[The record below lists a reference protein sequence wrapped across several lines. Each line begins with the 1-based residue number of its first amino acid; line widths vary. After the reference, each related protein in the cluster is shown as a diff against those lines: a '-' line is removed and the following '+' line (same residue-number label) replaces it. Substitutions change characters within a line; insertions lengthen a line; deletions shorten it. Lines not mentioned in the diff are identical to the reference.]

1 MSNESKNLPM
11 LQESK
16 QEFAMAL
23 TDAINLDIV
32 NNVAGAFDAAI
43 IVARLEA
50 VLTDEVM
57 EAVFMPLMNKK
68 IGFLTDHDPNR
79 PRNGVAPKP
88 YSVAVVRTC
97 IIDAASMGLKPTGNQ
112 FNIIAERTYPTKE
125 GFTALLKNY
134 SNQHGLKYIFQFD
147 SAVQP
152 QSTPEWEYIPCVINY
167 QLNGETQKPFKY
179 VASVNKKNGANVD
192 QMRGK
197 AERKCKRAFYEYLTG
212 NDLGDADADTVDVS
226 YTEVKPS
233 QTAKSAAEKAREM
246 MEKRKAEKEATTAQ
260 STATGGIQ
268 PNINFDDMSDE
279 EVEKMWENNG
289 EGVQQ

>member
-1 MSNESKNLPM
+1 MEQPKNLPA

-16 QEFAMAL
+16 NEFAMAL

-50 VLTDEVM
+50 VLSDEVM
-57 EAVFMPLMNKK
+57 EKVFMPLMNKK

-79 PRNGVAPKP
+79 PRNGVTPKP
-88 YSVAVVRTC
+88 YSPAIVRTA

-112 FNIIAERTYPTKE
+112 FNIIAERMYPTKE
-125 GFTALLKNY
+125 GYTALLKNY
-134 SNQHGLKYIFQFD
+134 SMQHDLKYIFMFD
-147 SAVQP
+147 SSTQP
-152 QSTPEWEYIPCVINY
+152 QSTPEWDYIPCVIQY

-179 VASVNKKNGANVD
+179 TASINKKNGSNVD

-226 YTEVKPS
+226 YTEVKQQPGEVVK
-233 QTAKSAAEKAREM
+233 TAAQKAREL
-246 MEKRKAEKEATTAQ
+246 AEKQRAKRETPALSA
-260 STATGGIQ
+260 GVQ
-268 PNINFDDMSDE
+268 PNINFDQMTDE
-279 EVEKMWENNG
+279 QIEAAWQ
-289 EGVQQ
+289 EGAEQ

>member
-1 MSNESKNLPM
+1 MSNQTSNLPA

-16 QEFAMAL
+16 NEFAMAL
-23 TDAINLDIV
+23 TDAIQLDIV

-79 PRNGVAPKP
+79 PRNGVTPKP
-88 YSVAVVRTC
+88 YPVSVVRTC
-97 IIDAASMGLKPTGNQ
+97 IIDAASMGLRPTGNQ
-112 FNIIAERTYPTKE
+112 FNIIAERMYPTKE
-125 GFTALLKNY
+125 GFSALLKNY
-134 SNQHGLKYIFQFD
+134 SVQHDLKYIFQFD
-147 SAVQP
+147 SGAQP

-212 NDLGDADADTVDVS
+212 NDLGDADADTVDVT
-226 YTEVKPS
+226 YTEVKPTA
-233 QTAKSAAEKAREM
+233 TAKSAAQRAKEAMEKARAKREAAE
-246 MEKRKAEKEATTAQ
+246 EKK
-260 STATGGIQ
+260 TATAGIQ
-268 PNINFDDMSDE
+268 PNINFDEMTDE
-279 EVEKMWENNG
+279 EIERLTNG
-289 EGVQQ
+289 EGVEQ

>member
-1 MSNESKNLPM
+1 MDNSKNLPA

-16 QEFAMAL
+16 NEFAMAL

-57 EAVFMPLMNKK
+57 ESVFMPLMNKK

-79 PRNGVAPKP
+79 PRNGVTPKP
-88 YSVAVVRTC
+88 YSPAIVRTC

-112 FNIIAERTYPTKE
+112 FNIIAERMYPTKE

-134 SNQHGLKYIFQFD
+134 SIQHDLKYIFMFD
-147 SAVQP
+147 SSAQP
-152 QSTPEWEYIPCVINY
+152 QSTPEWDYIPCIIQY

-179 VASVNKKNGANVD
+179 VASVNKKNGSNID

-197 AERKCKRAFYEYLTG
+197 AERKCKKAFYEYLTG

-226 YTEVKPS
+226 YTEVKTETK
-233 QTAKSAAEKAREM
+233 TATQKAREAMEKARAKREAAEQKPSAAE
-246 MEKRKAEKEATTAQ
+246 
-260 STATGGIQ
+260 GVQ
-268 PNINFDDMSDE
+268 PNINFDNMTDE
-279 EVEKMWENNG
+279 QIEATWQ
-289 EGVQQ
+289 EGAAQ

>member
-1 MSNESKNLPM
+1 MEQPKNLPA

-16 QEFAMAL
+16 NEFAMAL

-32 NNVAGAFDAAI
+32 TNVAGAFDAAI

-50 VLTDEVM
+50 VLSDEVM
-57 EAVFMPLMNKK
+57 EKVFMPLMNKK

-79 PRNGVAPKP
+79 PRNGVTPKP
-88 YSVAVVRTC
+88 YSPAIVRTA

-112 FNIIAERTYPTKE
+112 FNIIAERMYPTKE
-125 GFTALLKNY
+125 GYTALLKNY
-134 SNQHGLKYIFQFD
+134 SMQHDLKYIFMFD
-147 SAVQP
+147 SSTQP
-152 QSTPEWEYIPCVINY
+152 QSTPEWDYIPCVIQY

-179 VASVNKKNGANVD
+179 TASINKKNGSNVD

-226 YTEVKPS
+226 YTEVKQQPGEVVK
-233 QTAKSAAEKAREM
+233 TAAQKAREL
-246 MEKRKAEKEATTAQ
+246 AEKQRAKRETPALSA
-260 STATGGIQ
+260 GVQ
-268 PNINFDDMSDE
+268 PNINFDQMTDE
-279 EVEKMWENNG
+279 QIEAAWQ
-289 EGVQQ
+289 EGAEQ